1 MDFILKIEDIYNE
14 TVLSVK
20 GSACLSFTGQ
30 YQSPFDLFN
39 SKEGKRRT
47 SERKLGMEKEEERH
61 KRKREEGKKEG
72 GKNNIKETK
81 ERRNLPSTREESYR
95 QKGEN

>member
-20 GSACLSFTGQ
+20 GSACVSFIGQ

-47 SERKLGMEKEEERH
+47 SERKLGREKEEERN
-61 KRKREEGKKEG
+61 KRKRKKGVRIILRKQKKG
-72 GKNNIKETK
+72 GN
-81 ERRNLPSTREESYR
+81 
-95 QKGEN
+95 